1 MYKLMD
7 YTTEILFAIVVIFVL
22 GGLGFLISID
32 LANSKEF
39 KQQCVEAGMQYIE
52 GQCLK

>member
-1 MYKLMD
+1 MYKLID

-32 LANSKEF
+32 AADSKEF
-39 KQQCVEAGMQYIE
+39 KRQCIEAGMQYVR
-52 GQCLK
+52 GSCVR

>member
-1 MYKLMD
+1 MYKLM
-7 YTTEILFAIVVIFVL
+7 YCIPEILFAIVVIFVL

-39 KQQCVEAGMQYIE
+39 KQQCIEAGMQYVDRN
-52 GQCLK
+52 CLK